1 MAKVFFRLSYTGDNY
16 ADATARLVIREIPE
30 GVTLQ
35 ADSGTV
41 YPIVPAN

>member
-1 MAKVFFRLSYTGDNY
+1 MASSADNY

-35 ADSGTV
+35 AASGTV